1 MTSPH
6 AVVRFYSKEE
16 EEDDGVPD
24 VSQETVIKFFDLI
37 NFEQS
42 SAVVRF
48 PAGVFSVNS
57 MVEAPVLLRIM
68 HCTRV
73 KPVAYLVVPRLFG
86 KPWYSVT

>member
-1 MTSPH
+1 MTSLH

-48 PAGVFSVNS
+48 PPGVFSVYC
-57 MVEAPVLLRIM
+57 MEEAPVLLRIM
-68 HCTRV
+68 HYTR
-73 KPVAYLVVPRLFG
+73 G
-86 KPWYSVT
+86 